1 MGTYVIKSKS
11 NQSGYIVWKT
21 NWDIKSFIACFI
33 SPSITNSSLLLVILL
48 SFQQQMYYA
57 FLKQVCTSDGKNPL
71 L

>member
-1 MGTYVIKSKS
+1 MKSKS

-33 SPSITNSSLLLVILL
+33 SLPITNSSLLLVILL

-57 FLKQVCTSDGKNPL
+57 FS
-71 L
+71 